1 MDIVKQYEIYW
12 VSLDPTMGSEIKK
25 TMPCLIISPN
35 VSNNHLNTVLI
46 APLTSTIRK
55 FPMRMAA
62 VIENKRG
69 QIAFDQI
76 RCIDEKMIGNK
87 IAGLKRA
94 DQDIAKKIL
103 KEYLI
108 D

>member
-1 MDIVKQYEIYW
+1 MVNQYEIYW
-12 VSLDPTMGSEIKK
+12 VSLDPTIGSEIKK
-25 TMPCLIISPN
+25 TRPCLIISPN
-35 VSNNHLNTVLI
+35 VSNNYLNTVLI

-55 FPMRMAA
+55 FPMRMAV
-62 VIENKRG
+62 VIENKKG

-76 RCIDEKMIGNK
+76 RCIDKKRIGSK
-87 IAGLKRA
+87 IAGLKRT
-94 DQDIAKKIL
+94 DQNIVKNIL